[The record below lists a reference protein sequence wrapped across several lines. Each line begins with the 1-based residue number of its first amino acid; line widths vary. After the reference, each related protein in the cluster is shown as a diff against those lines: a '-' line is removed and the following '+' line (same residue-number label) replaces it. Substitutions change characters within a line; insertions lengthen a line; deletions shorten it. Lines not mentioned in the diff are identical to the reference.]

1 MSNQDLKLALE
12 IAAKVSG
19 RDDISAMTKEVSNI
33 GPVSEKVSQEAKAL
47 AAELNDLASKR
58 DLIDNANKSTEA
70 LKLLELA
77 TASSRSKLE
86 ALKQSET
93 AAGADAAQLAE
104 KERLLSAEVKQLES
118 QLVKQ
123 AATHT
128 KLDTALRQNN
138 INISSLASEQNR
150 LQTEINQTVDKAAQL
165 GQRLTGVSASA
176 ETFTGHVSNLTSR
189 LLAMTGAYFG
199 INKITE
205 SIKEMFSQGDKAE
218 LLQNQMN
225 AVMGSIEKGK
235 EATAWIQQFA
245 KDTPL
250 QVDQVTEAF
259 TTLKAFGLDPMDGT
273 LQGVVDESYKLG
285 KGFEGVQRVSLALG
299 QAWAKQKLQGEE
311 IMQLVEAGVPVWDL
325 LAKATGKNTQEL
337 SKLSEQGALG
347 RDVIKQLMDEM
358 AKGASGAAAANMST
372 LSGLISNATDNLD
385 AFYRM
390 VANSGSLDWLKNQI
404 ADLNAKFD
412 SMAADGSLTKL
423 AQSISNAIEDTGS
436 AIVDFSKGIAK
447 WGDEIKLMGEIWLA
461 LKISKWESDLSS
473 ITAKFV
479 ALSTAT
485 KTTNADLK
493 ATGVASTVASTGL
506 TSLGTAGRVA
516 AVGLNLVKSALT
528 ALLPVI
534 AIELVL
540 KMVDA
545 TMQWY
550 DANVK
555 LQASLKLQA
564 KTSDDLK
571 AKYAEIS
578 QQTGITITSMEQF
591 DELIQNGA
599 IHFDEATKTYKK
611 GPSSLKEVGDAAVD
625 ASKKLN
631 VLSGSLTNLDAKF
644 QGVKPGTDA
653 AKTAVKASFDEMDLT
668 SKASIGNVIRQLDAL
683 QKSNKIT
690 SADFRDGL
698 GKTLNEL
705 SADQLQ
711 QFKKAIDGVS
721 NNLTDTGKKAKE
733 TGEQI
738 HKELFSRLGLDLDE
752 MRNGVTKSGAET
764 ISVFNQIATSGE
776 NSSAEIRAAF
786 NKAVDSAKTKE
797 EAQKLISIF
806 QSAGRSGAVAG
817 NDMAVGLDHAKT
829 KVSELSDKING
840 IADAYHQ
847 AGVKSTADLQDTVAT
862 HKAAYEQIT
871 AAGTES
877 IEQQKAV
884 FMTWARAEVEL
895 AAATGKP
902 VPAMIESK
910 AAALGLT
917 DQLAALESQIAGV
930 DGSANAAAGSL
941 SNMGGAAASASQNV
955 GHATNNWS
963 KMTDGNKDL
972 SDSMVQTGAELKSF
986 DYATKS
992 FDGWNNYVDNQE
1004 AANSAMKSYT
1014 LMVPAFKAETIDA
1027 GKATEY
1033 MSMSVADLSA
1043 EVEKNNK
1050 AYLNYTRTAAEA
1062 MGPSGVNEWIAGI
1075 EAQSAATRQ
1084 YYAELGRAAIA
1095 VKNIQASLS
1104 ENPSETL
1111 ISRAE
1116 SAIKTYSKLGEQNL
1130 SGLRSAISAAKSQ
1143 MDSLNSS
1150 VQSTLNSLKDEYDQL
1165 DNNNASIENRRCQN
1179 QISELETKLS
1189 EAQKSHDSKA
1199 IANMHEALQLAEEIH
1214 NKKLATI
1221 KAEQDAAKA
1230 QKTTATTTTTTD
1242 SSSSSSSASSS
1253 DSNKKIT
1260 VALQGQAG
1268 TAEVTVNGESDLNN
1282 LLSVLKQ
1289 HGLRT
1294 S

>member
-70 LKLLELA
+70 LKLLEMA
-77 TASSRSKLE
+77 TASSRSKLD
-86 ALKQSET
+86 ALKQSEA
-93 AAGADAAQLAE
+93 AAGTDAAQFAE

-138 INISSLASEQNR
+138 INITSLVSEQNR
-150 LQTEINQTVDKAAQL
+150 LQSEINQTVEKTAQL
-165 GQRLTGVSASA
+165 GQSLTGVSSSA
-176 ETFTGHVSNLTSR
+176 ATFSGHVSNVTAR
-189 LLAMTGAYFG
+189 LLTMAGAYLG

-325 LAKATGKNTQEL
+325 LAQATGKNTQEL

-347 RDVIKQLMDEM
+347 RDVIKKLMDEM

-390 VANSGSLDWLKNQI
+390 VANSGSLDWLKSQI

-412 SMAADGSLTKL
+412 SMAADGSLKKL
-423 AQSISNAIEDTGS
+423 AQGISSAIQDTGS
-436 AIVDFSKGIAK
+436 AVVDFGKAISK
-447 WGDEIKLMGEIWLA
+447 WSDEIKLLGEIWLA

-473 ITAKFV
+473 ITAKFIT
-479 ALSTAT
+479 LSSAT
-485 KTTNADLK
+485 KTTNTDLT
-493 ATGVASTVASTGL
+493 ATGAASTVASVGL
-506 TSLGTAGRVA
+506 TRIGTAGRVA
-516 AVGLNLVKSALT
+516 AVGLTLVKSALT
-528 ALLPVI
+528 ALLPII

-555 LQASLKLQA
+555 LQDSLRLQA

-578 QQTGITITSMEQF
+578 QQTGITITNMKQF
-591 DELIQNGA
+591 DELIQKGA

-611 GPSSLKEVGDAAVD
+611 GPESLKAVGDSAVD

-631 VLSGSLTNLDAKF
+631 VLSGSLADLGAKF

-653 AKTAVKASFDEMDLT
+653 AKNAVKASFDEMDLT
-668 SKASIGNVIRQLDAL
+668 SKASIGNVLRQLDAL

-690 SADFRDGL
+690 STDFRDGL
-698 GKTLNEL
+698 GKTLKEL

-711 QFKKAIDGVS
+711 QFKSSVDSVS
-721 NNLTDTGKKAKE
+721 NNLTETGKKAKE
-733 TGEQI
+733 TGDQI

-786 NKAVDSAKTKE
+786 SKAIDSSKTVE
-797 EAQKLISIF
+797 EAKKLVAIL
-806 QSAGRSGAVAG
+806 QTAGRSGAVAG
-817 NDMAVGLDHAKT
+817 NDMSAGMEQAKS
-829 KVSELSDKING
+829 KAAELSEKIHG

-847 AGVKSTADLQDTVAT
+847 TGVTSTADLQDAVEK
-862 HKAAYEQIT
+862 HKAAYQQIT

-877 IEQQKAV
+877 VEQQKAV

-895 AAATGKP
+895 AVATGKP

-917 DQLAALESQIAGV
+917 DQLAALESQITGV
-930 DGSANAAAGSL
+930 DGSASAAAGSL

-963 KMTDGNKDL
+963 KMKDGNKDL
-972 SDSMVQTGAELKSF
+972 SDSMAQTGEDLKSF
-986 DYATKS
+986 DNATRS

-1004 AANSAMKSYT
+1004 AANSAMKTYT

-1027 GKATEY
+1027 SKATEY
-1033 MSMSVADLSA
+1033 MSMSVADLSD
-1043 EVEKNNK
+1043 EVEKNTK

-1075 EAQSAATRQ
+1075 EAQSAATRK
-1084 YYAELGRAAIA
+1084 YYAELGQAAIA
-1095 VKNIQASLS
+1095 VKNVQAALS

-1111 ISRAE
+1111 INRAE
-1116 SAIKTYSKLGEQNL
+1116 HAIKAYSKLGEQNL
-1130 SGLRSAISAAKSQ
+1130 SGLRSAIDSARSK
-1143 MDSLNSS
+1143 MDSLNAAT
-1150 VQSTLNSLKDEYDQL
+1150 QSTLNSLRDQADEL
-1165 DNNNASIENRRCQN
+1165 NNNTAAIENRRYEVQVA
-1179 QISELETKLS
+1179 ELKTKLA
-1189 EAQKSHDSKA
+1189 EAESLKNEKSKA
-1199 IANMHEALQLAEEIH
+1199 DMQEALRLAQEIH
-1214 NKKLATI
+1214 NQKLATI
-1221 KAEQDAAKA
+1221 KAEQDAAKSE
-1230 QKTTATTTTTTD
+1230 KTTAATTTTTD
-1242 SSSSSSSASSS
+1242 SSSSSSSTSSS

-1260 VALQGQAG
+1260 VSLQSQAG
-1268 TAEVTVNGESDLNN
+1268 AAEVTVNGESDLNN
-1282 LLSVLKQ
+1282 LLSLLKQ

>member
-19 RDDISAMTKEVSNI
+19 RNDISSMTKEISNI
-33 GPVSEKVSQEAKAL
+33 GPVSEAVSQEAKAL
-47 AAELNDLASKR
+47 VEKLDELGTKR
-58 DLIDNANKSTEA
+58 ELIDNFNQSAAA
-70 LKLLELA
+70 LRLLELA
-77 TASSRSKLE
+77 TAASKAKLD
-86 ALKQSET
+86 ALKQSENT
-93 AAGADAAQLAE
+93 TGMEASQFAE
-104 KERLLSAEVKQLES
+104 KEKLLTAEVKQLES

-128 KLDTALRQNN
+128 KIDTALRQNN
-138 INISSLASEQNR
+138 INTSNLSAEYKH
-150 LQTEINQTVDKAAQL
+150 LQSEINQTVSKAAEL
-165 GQRLTGVSASA
+165 GQRFTGVSTSA
-176 ETFTGHVSNLTSR
+176 GTLGSHVSDLTSR
-189 LLAMTGAYFG
+189 FIALAGTYFG

-385 AFYRM
+385 DFYRRI
-390 VANSGSLDWLKNQI
+390 ASSGALEWLKHQI

-412 SMAADGSLTKL
+412 SMAADGSLKKL
-423 AQSISNAIEDTGS
+423 AQGISSAIQDTGS
-436 AIVDFSKGIAK
+436 AVVDFSKAISKYGA
-447 WGDEIKLMGEIWLA
+447 EIKLMGEIWLA
-461 LKISKWESDLSS
+461 LKISKWESGISS
-473 ITAKFV
+473 ITAKFIS
-479 ALSTAT
+479 LSAAT
-485 KTTNADLK
+485 KTTNTDLT
-493 ATGVASTVASTGL
+493 ATGAASTVASVGITRM
-506 TSLGTAGRVA
+506 GTAGRVA

-528 ALLPVI
+528 AFLPI
-534 AIELVL
+534 AAIELVL
-540 KMVDA
+540 YMADA
-545 TMQWY
+545 TMKWY
-550 DANVK
+550 DSTVK
-555 LQASLKLQA
+555 LKESLRLQNE
-564 KTSDDLK
+564 TSDALK
-571 AKYAEIS
+571 ARLAEIS
-578 QQTGITITSMEQF
+578 QQTGITITSMDQF
-591 DELIQNGA
+591 DELIKNNA

-611 GPSSLKEVGDAAVD
+611 GPAPLKDVGDAA
-625 ASKKLN
+625 AEAAKKNLI
-631 VLSGSLTNLDAKF
+631 LSGSLVDLTSKF

-668 SKASIGNVIRQLDAL
+668 SKASIGNVIRQLDEL

-817 NDMAVGLDHAKT
+817 NDMAAGLDHAKT

-847 AGVKSTADLQDTVAT
+847 AGVKSTADLQDAVAT

-917 DQLAALESQIAGV
+917 DQLAALESQIVGV
-930 DGSANAAAGSL
+930 DGSANTAAGSL
-941 SNMGGAAASASQNV
+941 SNMGAAAAKSTQNV
-955 GHATNNWS
+955 GYATNNVS
-963 KMTDGNKDL
+963 KLKDATDGTVTAVSSL
-972 SDSMVQTGAELKSF
+972 TPLVAQIS
-986 DYATKS
+986 
-992 FDGWNNYVDNQE
+992 
-1004 AANSAMKSYT
+1004 
-1014 LMVPAFKAETIDA
+1014 AETINM
-1027 GKATEY
+1027 GKASEY
-1033 MSMSVADLSA
+1033 AGMSTADLTA
-1043 EVEKNNK
+1043 EIDKQSE
-1050 AYLNYTRTAAEA
+1050 AYQHFMANARDQMSGIGTVSGDFLYSIQTQTAATHRYYVEL
-1062 MGPSGVNEWIAGI
+1062 
-1075 EAQSAATRQ
+1075 AQSTL
-1084 YYAELGRAAIA
+1084 E
-1095 VKNIQASLS
+1095 VKNLQSALS
-1104 ENPSETL
+1104 EKPSETL
-1111 ISRAE
+1111 INQAE
-1116 SAIKTYSKLGEQNL
+1116 HALSKYKELGDQNL
-1130 SGLRSAISAAKSQ
+1130 SGLRSAIASAKSQ

-1150 VQSTLNSLKDEYDQL
+1150 VRSTLNSLKDELDQM
-1165 DNNNASIENRRCQN
+1165 DNNNVAIENRRYQT
-1179 QISELETKLS
+1179 QVAELEDKLAQ
-1189 EAQKSHDSKA
+1189 AQKAHDNQA
-1199 IANMHEALQLAEEIH
+1199 IADMKESLRLAQEIH
-1214 NKKLATI
+1214 DKKMSAI

-1230 QKTTATTTTTTD
+1230 QKTTSTTTSTTD

-1260 VALQGQAG
+1260 VALQGQSGA
-1268 TAEVTVNGESDLNN
+1268 AEVTVNSESDLNN